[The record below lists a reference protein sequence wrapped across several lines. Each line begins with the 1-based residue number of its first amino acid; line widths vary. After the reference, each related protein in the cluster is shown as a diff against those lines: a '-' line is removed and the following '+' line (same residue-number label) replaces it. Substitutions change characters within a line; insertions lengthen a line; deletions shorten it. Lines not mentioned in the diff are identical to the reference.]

1 MKFASALIEGRLVR
15 RYKRFLADV
24 ELADGSVITVH
35 CPNPGTMLGLAD
47 PGNPV
52 WISDSENPKRKLRHT
67 LELMKVPGAL
77 VGINT
82 NLPNRLAEEALA
94 AGRIPQLAGFTQL
107 KREVPYGRNSRIDL
121 LATGEGIADT
131 YIEVKNVH
139 MLREPEHFEF
149 PDCVTARGAKHLR
162 ELADMA
168 QAGHRAVM
176 LFVIQRAD
184 GDRFSLARDIDPG
197 YGAAFDEAVRAGVE
211 ALAIRCKVSTEEI
224 VAEDLVPI
232 TEAVFE
238 SNPGQNEK
246 KASL

>member
-1 MKFASALIEGRLVR
+1 MKFADALIEGRLVR

-24 ELADGSVITVH
+24 ELSDGSVITVH

-52 WISDSENPKRKLRHT
+52 WISDSGNPKRKLRHT

-94 AGRIPQLAGFTQL
+94 AGRIAQLAGFDKLT
-107 KREVPYGRNSRIDL
+107 REVAYGRNSRIDL
-121 LATGEGIADT
+121 LATGEDIADT

-139 MLREPEHFEF
+139 MLREAGHFEF
-149 PDCVTARGAKHLR
+149 PDCVTERGAKHLR

-168 QAGHRAVM
+168 QSGHRAVM

-197 YGAAFDEAVRAGVE
+197 YGAAFDQALSAGVE
-211 ALAIRCKVSTEEI
+211 AFAIRCKVSIEEI
-224 VAEDLVPI
+224 VAQELVPI
-232 TEAVFE
+232 AEAACGHN
-238 SNPGQNEK
+238 NP
-246 KASL
+246 